1 MYNIEADGTKQTM
14 GVYQIFPQ
22 DWRYS
27 ANVTIKQIIE
37 SESQNYCFL
46 IAFIHDG
53 KIILRLRIK
62 IATLQFEI
70 VTRLLADQVI
80 RTHPVQLNRTYAIQ
94 IQNRYQGK
102 DGDKNIWKLT
112 VHIDG
117 IQVDERLQSNIK
129 LFGDMRYYM
138 GGSKTCIAKVE
149 NPEVTF
155 FEEGL

>member
-14 GVYQIFPQ
+14 GEYQIFPQ

-37 SESQNYCFL
+37 SESKNYCFL
-46 IAFIHDG
+46 ITFIHDG

-62 IATLQFEI
+62 ISTLQFEI

-80 RTHPVQLNRTYAIQ
+80 MTHPVQLNRTYAIQ

-117 IQVDERLQSNIK
+117 IQVDERLQSNLQ